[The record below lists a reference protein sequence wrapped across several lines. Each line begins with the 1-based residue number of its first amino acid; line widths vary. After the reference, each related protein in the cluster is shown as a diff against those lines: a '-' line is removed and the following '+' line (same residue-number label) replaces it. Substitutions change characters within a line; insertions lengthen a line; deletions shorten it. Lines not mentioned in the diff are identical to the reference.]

1 MDIIKALL
9 RRLSWSL
16 VLYWGLLFGLL
27 WMLTELADVVYDKG
41 GFFFDEPV
49 LDWFYG
55 LITPTLTSL
64 ALFASTVGGVEI
76 MIGLAVLVFIFLWR
90 VSHREA
96 VFFGF
101 SMGGASLIMVVT
113 KLVLSRPRP
122 ELFPDV
128 QFWQTASPSF
138 PSGHATG
145 SMAFFLSVYLVVS
158 RLAPRWRGLAAVA
171 GVVMVTWI
179 SASRLYLQVHYPS
192 DILAGLALS
201 TTWVLGVNAFY
212 KYHTRDR
219 THRTVLLTL
228 PADIVQAY
236 REEAFAKG
244 LDEGEVVARAL
255 QEHYPQAQAQTTPT
269 GKLKKSV

>member
-55 LITPTLTSL
+55 LINPTLTSL

-76 MIGLAVLVFIFLWR
+76 MIGLAVLVFVFLWR

-158 RLAPRWRGLAAVA
+158 RLAPRWRVLAAVV
-171 GVVMVTWI
+171 GVVMVAWI

-228 PADIVQAY
+228 PAEIVHAY

-244 LDEGEVVARAL
+244 LDEGEIVARAL
-255 QEHYPQAQAQTTPT
+255 QEHYPQAQTTST
-269 GKLKKSV
+269 GKLEKSV

>member
-41 GFFFDEPV
+41 GFFFDAPI
-49 LDWFYG
+49 LDWFYT
-55 LITPTLTSL
+55 LINPTLTSL
-64 ALFASTVGGVEI
+64 ALFASTIGGVGV
-76 MIGLAVLVFIFLWR
+76 MIGLAVLVFIVLWR

-101 SMGGASLIMVVT
+101 SMGGAALIMLVT

-128 QFWQTASPSF
+128 QFWKTASPSF

-158 RLAPRWRGLAAVA
+158 RLAPRWRGWAAGV
-171 GVVMVTWI
+171 GVVMVAWI

-201 TTWVLGVNAFY
+201 TAWVLGVNAFY
-212 KYHTRDR
+212 RHHTRDR
-219 THRTVLLTL
+219 SHHTVLLTL
-228 PADIVQAY
+228 PTEIVQAY
-236 REEAFAKG
+236 REEAFARG

-255 QEHYPQAQAQTTPT
+255 QEHYPQSQATLPAT